1 MNGTRIDWRGLMQVG
16 LHGLGL
22 EPAVFWRLTP
32 VELRIMLGREQSFS
46 PLTRARLAELAAAF
60 PDERKDQGNGGY
72 RNDAG
77 AAPGTG
83 SAAGVLGVDGGDV

>member
-1 MNGTRIDWRGLMQVG
+1 MSGLSTAIDWRGLLQAG

-32 VELRIMLGREQSFS
+32 VELRIMLGREQSLS
-46 PLTRARLAELAAAF
+46 PLTRARLAELAAAY
-60 PDERKDQGNGGY
+60 PDARKDQGDGGY

-77 AAPGTG
+77 AAAGT
-83 SAAGVLGVDGGDV
+83 

>member
-1 MNGTRIDWRGLMQVG
+1 VSGPEQGIDWRGLLQAG

-32 VELRIMLGREQSFS
+32 VELRMMLGREQLIP

-60 PDERKDQGNGGY
+60 PDVRKDQGDGRH

-77 AAPGTG
+77 TASGA
-83 SAAGVLGVDGGDV
+83 

>member
-1 MNGTRIDWRGLMQVG
+1 MSQGIDWRGLMQAG

-32 VELRIMLGREQSFS
+32 VELRIMLGREGLVP

-60 PDERKDQGNGGY
+60 PDTGKDEGDGGY

-77 AAPGTG
+77 AAEG
-83 SAAGVLGVDGGDV
+83 A

>member
-1 MNGTRIDWRGLMQVG
+1 MSGIDWRGLMQAG

-22 EPAVFWRLTP
+22 EPVVFWRLTP
-32 VELRIMLGREQSFS
+32 VELKIMLGREGLVP

-60 PDERKDQGNGGY
+60 PDVRKDQGDGGY

-77 AAPGTG
+77 AAPG
-83 SAAGVLGVDGGDV
+83 A

>member
-1 MNGTRIDWRGLMQVG
+1 MSAIDWRGLMQAG

-32 VELRIMLGREQSFS
+32 VELKIMLGREGLVP

-60 PDERKDQGNGGY
+60 PDVRKDQGNGGY

-77 AAPGTG
+77 AASG
-83 SAAGVLGVDGGDV
+83 S

>member
-1 MNGTRIDWRGLMQVG
+1 MSGIDWRGLMQAG
-16 LHGLGL
+16 LHGLRL

-32 VELRIMLGREQSFS
+32 VELKIMLGREGLVP

-60 PDERKDQGNGGY
+60 PDVRKEQGDGGY

-77 AAPGTG
+77 AATG
-83 SAAGVLGVDGGDV
+83 A